1 MSKVL
6 ELKNLSYVYGTGT
19 PFEKTAVNNLSLS
32 IEKGEFI
39 GIMGH
44 TGSGKSTLV
53 QMLNGLMKPTSGQ
66 VLLDGE
72 DIWANPKDIRKIRFK
87 VGMVFQ
93 YPEYQLFEE
102 TVAKDIAF
110 GPTNMGKS
118 GAELEKAVNDA
129 ARFTGLK
136 DELLEKSPFDL
147 SGGEKRRA
155 AIAGVIAMNPEV
167 LVLDEPTAGLDPM
180 GRDVL
185 LSQIVQ
191 YHKER
196 KNTVILVSHSME
208 DIARVADKIIVMNKS
223 NLVMFDK
230 TKEVFSK
237 GRELEKIGL
246 RVPQITKIMLV
257 GFLVIIFCTFNYA
270 SLALVVLFT
279 ALFVAASKVPAKFY
293 FKSMK
298 VIIFIII
305 VTSILNVFYGSGDPL
320 VQWGIF
326 KITLNGINRAIFVSV
341 RIICLILAS
350 SCLTFTTS
358 PTELTDAIERLMKPL
373 AKLHFP
379 VHEIAMMMSLALR
392 FVPTLLEETD
402 KITQA
407 QKARGADMES
417 GNIIQRVKAFI
428 PILIPLF
435 VSAFRRAY
443 ELATAME
450 CRCYRGGTGRTRMK
464 TIHMAKRDYVSFVM
478 VALLI
483 GGVILCNIF
492 LPAAV

>member
-110 GPTNMGKS
+110 GPANMGKS

-246 RVPQITKIMLV
+246 RVPQITKIMLELREK
-257 GFLVIIFCTFNYA
+257 GFNVPEGILTVDEAMDCIS
-270 SLALVVLFT
+270 SLLD
-279 ALFVAASKVPAKFY
+279 KE
-293 FKSMK
+293 
-298 VIIFIII
+298 
-305 VTSILNVFYGSGDPL
+305 G
-320 VQWGIF
+320 
-326 KITLNGINRAIFVSV
+326 KIW
-341 RIICLILAS
+341 
-350 SCLTFTTS
+350 
-358 PTELTDAIERLMKPL
+358 
-373 AKLHFP
+373 
-379 VHEIAMMMSLALR
+379 
-392 FVPTLLEETD
+392 
-402 KITQA
+402 
-407 QKARGADMES
+407 
-417 GNIIQRVKAFI
+417 
-428 PILIPLF
+428 
-435 VSAFRRAY
+435 
-443 ELATAME
+443 
-450 CRCYRGGTGRTRMK
+450 
-464 TIHMAKRDYVSFVM
+464 
-478 VALLI
+478 
-483 GGVILCNIF
+483 
-492 LPAAV
+492 

>member
-39 GIMGH
+39 GIIGH

-155 AIAGVIAMNPEV
+155 AIAGVIAMNPEF
-167 LVLDEPTAGLDPM
+167 LVLDEQTAGLDPM

-246 RVPQITKIMLV
+246 RVPQITKIMLELREK
-257 GFLVIIFCTFNYA
+257 GFNVPEGILTVDEAMDCIS
-270 SLALVVLFT
+270 SLLD
-279 ALFVAASKVPAKFY
+279 KE
-293 FKSMK
+293 
-298 VIIFIII
+298 
-305 VTSILNVFYGSGDPL
+305 G
-320 VQWGIF
+320 
-326 KITLNGINRAIFVSV
+326 KIW
-341 RIICLILAS
+341 
-350 SCLTFTTS
+350 
-358 PTELTDAIERLMKPL
+358 
-373 AKLHFP
+373 
-379 VHEIAMMMSLALR
+379 
-392 FVPTLLEETD
+392 
-402 KITQA
+402 
-407 QKARGADMES
+407 
-417 GNIIQRVKAFI
+417 
-428 PILIPLF
+428 
-435 VSAFRRAY
+435 
-443 ELATAME
+443 
-450 CRCYRGGTGRTRMK
+450 
-464 TIHMAKRDYVSFVM
+464 
-478 VALLI
+478 
-483 GGVILCNIF
+483 
-492 LPAAV
+492 

>member
-72 DIWANPKDIRKIRFK
+72 DIWANTKDIRKIRFK

-246 RVPQITKIMLV
+246 RVPQITKIMLELREK
-257 GFLVIIFCTFNYA
+257 GFNVPEGILTVDEAMDCIS
-270 SLALVVLFT
+270 SLLD
-279 ALFVAASKVPAKFY
+279 KE
-293 FKSMK
+293 
-298 VIIFIII
+298 
-305 VTSILNVFYGSGDPL
+305 G
-320 VQWGIF
+320 
-326 KITLNGINRAIFVSV
+326 KIW
-341 RIICLILAS
+341 
-350 SCLTFTTS
+350 
-358 PTELTDAIERLMKPL
+358 
-373 AKLHFP
+373 
-379 VHEIAMMMSLALR
+379 
-392 FVPTLLEETD
+392 
-402 KITQA
+402 
-407 QKARGADMES
+407 
-417 GNIIQRVKAFI
+417 
-428 PILIPLF
+428 
-435 VSAFRRAY
+435 
-443 ELATAME
+443 
-450 CRCYRGGTGRTRMK
+450 
-464 TIHMAKRDYVSFVM
+464 
-478 VALLI
+478 
-483 GGVILCNIF
+483 
-492 LPAAV
+492 

>member
-19 PFEKTAVNNLSLS
+19 PFEKTAVNNVSLS

-191 YHKER
+191 YHKKR

-237 GRELEKIGL
+237 GRELEEIGL
-246 RVPQITKIMLV
+246 RVPQITKIMLELREK
-257 GFLVIIFCTFNYA
+257 GFNVPEGILTVDEAMDCIS
-270 SLALVVLFT
+270 SLLD
-279 ALFVAASKVPAKFY
+279 KE
-293 FKSMK
+293 
-298 VIIFIII
+298 
-305 VTSILNVFYGSGDPL
+305 G
-320 VQWGIF
+320 
-326 KITLNGINRAIFVSV
+326 KIW
-341 RIICLILAS
+341 
-350 SCLTFTTS
+350 
-358 PTELTDAIERLMKPL
+358 
-373 AKLHFP
+373 
-379 VHEIAMMMSLALR
+379 
-392 FVPTLLEETD
+392 
-402 KITQA
+402 
-407 QKARGADMES
+407 
-417 GNIIQRVKAFI
+417 
-428 PILIPLF
+428 
-435 VSAFRRAY
+435 
-443 ELATAME
+443 
-450 CRCYRGGTGRTRMK
+450 
-464 TIHMAKRDYVSFVM
+464 
-478 VALLI
+478 
-483 GGVILCNIF
+483 
-492 LPAAV
+492 

>member
-110 GPTNMGKS
+110 CPTNMGKS

-246 RVPQITKIMLV
+246 RVPQITKIMLELREK
-257 GFLVIIFCTFNYA
+257 GFNVPEGILTVDEAMDCIS
-270 SLALVVLFT
+270 SLLD
-279 ALFVAASKVPAKFY
+279 KE
-293 FKSMK
+293 
-298 VIIFIII
+298 
-305 VTSILNVFYGSGDPL
+305 G
-320 VQWGIF
+320 
-326 KITLNGINRAIFVSV
+326 KIW
-341 RIICLILAS
+341 
-350 SCLTFTTS
+350 
-358 PTELTDAIERLMKPL
+358 
-373 AKLHFP
+373 
-379 VHEIAMMMSLALR
+379 
-392 FVPTLLEETD
+392 
-402 KITQA
+402 
-407 QKARGADMES
+407 
-417 GNIIQRVKAFI
+417 
-428 PILIPLF
+428 
-435 VSAFRRAY
+435 
-443 ELATAME
+443 
-450 CRCYRGGTGRTRMK
+450 
-464 TIHMAKRDYVSFVM
+464 
-478 VALLI
+478 
-483 GGVILCNIF
+483 
-492 LPAAV
+492 

>member
-66 VLLDGE
+66 VFLDGE

-246 RVPQITKIMLV
+246 RVPQITKIMLELREK
-257 GFLVIIFCTFNYA
+257 GFDVPEGILTVDEAMDCIS
-270 SLALVVLFT
+270 SLLD
-279 ALFVAASKVPAKFY
+279 KE
-293 FKSMK
+293 
-298 VIIFIII
+298 
-305 VTSILNVFYGSGDPL
+305 G
-320 VQWGIF
+320 
-326 KITLNGINRAIFVSV
+326 KIW
-341 RIICLILAS
+341 
-350 SCLTFTTS
+350 
-358 PTELTDAIERLMKPL
+358 
-373 AKLHFP
+373 
-379 VHEIAMMMSLALR
+379 
-392 FVPTLLEETD
+392 
-402 KITQA
+402 
-407 QKARGADMES
+407 
-417 GNIIQRVKAFI
+417 
-428 PILIPLF
+428 
-435 VSAFRRAY
+435 
-443 ELATAME
+443 
-450 CRCYRGGTGRTRMK
+450 
-464 TIHMAKRDYVSFVM
+464 
-478 VALLI
+478 
-483 GGVILCNIF
+483 
-492 LPAAV
+492 

>member
-19 PFEKTAVNNLSLS
+19 PFEKTAVNNLILS

-66 VLLDGE
+66 VILDGE

-246 RVPQITKIMLV
+246 RVPQITKIMLELREK
-257 GFLVIIFCTFNYA
+257 GFNVPEGILTVDEAMDCIS
-270 SLALVVLFT
+270 SLLD
-279 ALFVAASKVPAKFY
+279 KE
-293 FKSMK
+293 
-298 VIIFIII
+298 
-305 VTSILNVFYGSGDPL
+305 G
-320 VQWGIF
+320 
-326 KITLNGINRAIFVSV
+326 KIW
-341 RIICLILAS
+341 
-350 SCLTFTTS
+350 
-358 PTELTDAIERLMKPL
+358 
-373 AKLHFP
+373 
-379 VHEIAMMMSLALR
+379 
-392 FVPTLLEETD
+392 
-402 KITQA
+402 
-407 QKARGADMES
+407 
-417 GNIIQRVKAFI
+417 
-428 PILIPLF
+428 
-435 VSAFRRAY
+435 
-443 ELATAME
+443 
-450 CRCYRGGTGRTRMK
+450 
-464 TIHMAKRDYVSFVM
+464 
-478 VALLI
+478 
-483 GGVILCNIF
+483 
-492 LPAAV
+492 

>member
-155 AIAGVIAMNPEV
+155 AIADVIAMNPEV

-246 RVPQITKIMLV
+246 RVPQITKIMLELREK
-257 GFLVIIFCTFNYA
+257 GFNVPEGILTVDEAMDCIS
-270 SLALVVLFT
+270 SLLD
-279 ALFVAASKVPAKFY
+279 KE
-293 FKSMK
+293 
-298 VIIFIII
+298 
-305 VTSILNVFYGSGDPL
+305 G
-320 VQWGIF
+320 
-326 KITLNGINRAIFVSV
+326 KIW
-341 RIICLILAS
+341 
-350 SCLTFTTS
+350 
-358 PTELTDAIERLMKPL
+358 
-373 AKLHFP
+373 
-379 VHEIAMMMSLALR
+379 
-392 FVPTLLEETD
+392 
-402 KITQA
+402 
-407 QKARGADMES
+407 
-417 GNIIQRVKAFI
+417 
-428 PILIPLF
+428 
-435 VSAFRRAY
+435 
-443 ELATAME
+443 
-450 CRCYRGGTGRTRMK
+450 
-464 TIHMAKRDYVSFVM
+464 
-478 VALLI
+478 
-483 GGVILCNIF
+483 
-492 LPAAV
+492 

>member
-53 QMLNGLMKPTSGQ
+53 QMLNGLMKTTSGQ

-246 RVPQITKIMLV
+246 RVPQITKIMLELREK
-257 GFLVIIFCTFNYA
+257 GFNVPEGILTVDEAMDCIS
-270 SLALVVLFT
+270 SLLD
-279 ALFVAASKVPAKFY
+279 KE
-293 FKSMK
+293 
-298 VIIFIII
+298 
-305 VTSILNVFYGSGDPL
+305 G
-320 VQWGIF
+320 
-326 KITLNGINRAIFVSV
+326 KIW
-341 RIICLILAS
+341 
-350 SCLTFTTS
+350 
-358 PTELTDAIERLMKPL
+358 
-373 AKLHFP
+373 
-379 VHEIAMMMSLALR
+379 
-392 FVPTLLEETD
+392 
-402 KITQA
+402 
-407 QKARGADMES
+407 
-417 GNIIQRVKAFI
+417 
-428 PILIPLF
+428 
-435 VSAFRRAY
+435 
-443 ELATAME
+443 
-450 CRCYRGGTGRTRMK
+450 
-464 TIHMAKRDYVSFVM
+464 
-478 VALLI
+478 
-483 GGVILCNIF
+483 
-492 LPAAV
+492 